1 MVDILK
7 YYARCNYEI
16 NKNMTGIIEK
26 SEKKLY
32 DAPAKGYFKSIGEIL
47 EHIVITDTM
56 WLKAFKQVR
65 DSSIFE
71 KPVLTKDRKWGERQF
86 DDIDNFKENRNELD
100 KLIIQYLD
108 EIKEEDMEKIIVR
121 TTKNGD
127 KIEKIFWKS
136 VVHMFNHQTHH
147 RGQISEILDELK
159 IENDYSNM
167 IRID

>member
-16 NKNMTGIIEK
+16 NKNMTENIEN

-32 DAPAKGYFKSIGEIL
+32 DVPVNGYFKSIGEIL
-47 EHIVITDTM
+47 EHIVITDTI

-65 DSSIFE
+65 NSSIFE
-71 KPVLTKDRKWGERQF
+71 RSVLIKDRKWGERQF
-86 DDIDNFKENRNELD
+86 DDIIGFKESRNELD

-108 EIKEEDMEKIIVR
+108 EINVEDMNKVIVR

-136 VVHMFNHQTHH
+136 LIHFFNHQTHH

-159 IENDYSNM
+159 IGNDYSNM